1 MRKQAETGETARMF
15 IALELPQVIREMIG
29 EWGEAKLVDAGLRRV
44 PVESLHLTL
53 AFLGDRPLAEVDR
66 IGRILEERAEHPV
79 MLDLDG
85 PVVRPEH
92 GAVRFVALPTD
103 SNPVRALASELSGTL
118 TFEGLL
124 EGHRRALW
132 PHVTVARVRSEA
144 DDATWSEILLG
155 PKPTAS
161 YGWFEA
167 VRVSL
172 YRSELQS
179 SGARYVPLVQVELP
193 HRGWQ

>member
-1 MRKQAETGETARMF
+1 MKKQVETGETARMF
-15 IALELPQVIREMIG
+15 IALELPEVVREMIG
-29 EWGEAKLVDAGLRRV
+29 EWGEEKLVDPALRRI

-53 AFLGDRPLAEVDR
+53 AFLGERPLAEVDQ
-66 IGRILEERAEHPV
+66 IGCLLEERAERPV
-79 MLDLDG
+79 MLELDG
-85 PVVRPEH
+85 PVVRPEQ

-103 SNPVRALASELSGTL
+103 SNPVRALASELSQAL

-144 DDATWSEILLG
+144 SDAVWSEMLLG

-167 VRVSL
+167 VRISL
-172 YRSELQS
+172 YRSELQPEGS
-179 SGARYVPLVQVELP
+179 RYVPLAQVELP
-193 HRGWQ
+193 GRGWQ